1 MHNSGTWE
9 ASAANATKVKWNLAP
24 MPKGPAARGSMAEAN
39 TICVT
44 SASKNPDMAWEFA
57 KVDASKEGGIFHL
70 DMGVTPG
77 GRPDVYNDAKVQE
90 KYFWMK
96 VWAKIW
102 EDALPFNGPANY
114 RGSEASDT
122 MKQGLDPIWIGQAT
136 PDSGVLDKVND
147 AVQKVLDKSA

>member
-1 MHNSGTWE
+1 
-9 ASAANATKVKWNLAP
+9 
-24 MPKGPAARGSMAEAN
+24 
-39 TICVT
+39 
-44 SASKNPDMAWEFA
+44 MAWEFA